1 MCIIDVHHNSQYF
14 GYKTVHNHNKKF
26 VWLHRFFRRSKQD
39 EAACPDRSC
48 LREDRKRIEAEAESS
63 RWQSGQP
70 ETNKERNKINIHKRI
85 TIIFY
90 TITQ

>member
-1 MCIIDVHHNSQYF
+1 MFIYDVHHSSQYF
-14 GYKTVHNHNKKF
+14 GYNIVHPLNHIDNF
-26 VWLHRFFRRSKQD
+26 LLLHRFFRRSKPD

-70 ETNKERNKINIHKRI
+70 ETENEGHQTI
-85 TIIFY
+85 TIIFDP
-90 TITQ
+90 IIQ